1 MKDTFS
7 DVLNGSKLEDEKTK
21 DIDRIFRE
29 GVAFLSPSYY
39 SSLPVNLEEGIEIL
53 LEYGLCYSESFNE
66 KITIGRNT
74 QIEDREFS
82 LYIGSIMLGLICVDI
97 CPYCKSIDTLLEG
110 PSGGLAVSIKCSECE
125 TKYYVGLYCCVT
137 EKTFEESE

>member
-97 CPYCKSIDTLLEG
+97 CPYCKSIDTLL
-110 PSGGLAVSIKCSECE
+110 
-125 TKYYVGLYCCVT
+125 
-137 EKTFEESE
+137 